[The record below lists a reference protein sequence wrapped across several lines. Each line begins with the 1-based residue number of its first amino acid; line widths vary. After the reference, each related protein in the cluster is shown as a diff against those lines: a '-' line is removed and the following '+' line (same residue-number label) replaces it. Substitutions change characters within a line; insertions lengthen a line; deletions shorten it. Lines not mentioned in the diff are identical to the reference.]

1 MRLHITPAVGAAL
14 LGIAAAAATHA
25 ESFASSASSAGS
37 ASLGSISDSIT
48 NSSKSS
54 SRDTKTAD
62 GDYRVIDVA
71 ELTER
76 PGMLRLTLRA
86 DASADER
93 GDFMLTLPRQ
103 ALGER
108 GIAVGEMI
116 SARNRPYGV
125 EFARASVAAGA
136 AIGGEREPFFLVLRD
151 DWQRELDPRA
161 VTL

>member
-1 MRLHITPAVGAAL
+1 MKSIVARAAWVAL
-14 LGIAAAAATHA
+14 LGIGVAAAARA

-37 ASLGSISDSIT
+37 ASLGSVSDSIT

-71 ELTER
+71 DASER

-86 DASADER
+86 AAAPDAADD
-93 GDFMLTLPRQ
+93 GFTLTLPRA

-108 GIAVGEMI
+108 GIAVGEVI
-116 SARNRPYGV
+116 RARNRPYGL
-125 EFARASVAAGA
+125 EFARVAADAGA
-136 AIGGEREPFFLVLRD
+136 REPFFLVLRD
-151 DWQRELDPRA
+151 DWHRELDPRA